1 MQIPTGK
8 SIRLFMVDGTPQ
20 GILTLE
26 VMNWTGHA
34 LVAPR
39 SRIAEM
45 IKRPE
50 MTRTGVY
57 FLTGPDPEG
66 LDRLCVYVGETDN
79 VGKRLVQHSKDE
91 TKDFWEKACVIT
103 SKDMNLT
110 KAHVRYLE
118 SRLISIAGQSGYAK
132 IFNNTAPQYDYLP
145 EADIADMEYF
155 ITQIRL
161 IMPVLGFEFLREK
174 PQISSPQQGV
184 VRSELVDNVLSMF
197 PTFEIYSKKYELTAT
212 AKETNA
218 EFVVLAGSHAQPKWI
233 GSEGHN
239 YHTLFKTL
247 YDQGKIAVTPD
258 SQYGVFQE
266 NVVFSSPSAAAAIVY
281 GRAANGRTAW
291 KLKDSNKT
299 YEDWQNDMLNSVEDQ
314 EAA

>member
-1 MQIPTGK
+1 MNALSGK

-50 MTRTGVY
+50 VSRTGVY

-66 LDRLCVYVGETDN
+66 YDRLCVYMGETDN

-91 TKDFWEKACVIT
+91 TKDFWEKACIIT

-118 SRLISIAGQSGYAK
+118 GRLISIAAQSGYAK
-132 IFNNTAPQYDYLP
+132 IFNNTSPQYDYLP

-155 ITQIRL
+155 IAQIRL

-174 PQISSPQQGV
+174 PQIEIPASGIEKNDV
-184 VRSELVDNVLSMF
+184 VESILSTF

-233 GSEGHN
+233 GTETHP
-239 YHTLFKTL
+239 YHSLFRTL
-247 YDQGKIAVTPD
+247 YDQGKIIVNAD

-266 NVVFSSPSAAAAIVY
+266 NVAFNSPSAAAAIIY
-281 GRAANGRTAW
+281 GRAANGRTSW
-291 KLKDSNKT
+291 KLHGSNKT
-299 YEDWQNDMLNSVEDQ
+299 YEEWQNDTLRSFENQ
-314 EAA
+314 AA

>member
-1 MQIPTGK
+1 MSALSGK

-34 LVAPR
+34 LVSPR

-50 MTRTGVY
+50 MTRTGIY
-57 FLTGPDPEG
+57 FLTGPDPDG
-66 LDRLCVYVGETDN
+66 LDRLCVYLGETDN

-118 SRLISIAGQSGYAK
+118 GRLISIAAQSGYAK

-155 ITQIRL
+155 ISQIRL

-174 PQISSPQQGV
+174 PQITSQIREVQKSAV
-184 VRSELVDNVLSMF
+184 EEAVLSMF
-197 PTFEIYSKKYELTAT
+197 ASFEIYSKKYELTAT

-239 YHTLFKTL
+239 YHTLFRTL
-247 YDQGKIAVTPD
+247 YNQGKIVVSSD
-258 SQYGVFQE
+258 GQYGVFQE
-266 NVVFSSPSAAAAIVY
+266 NVAFSSPSAAAAIIY
-281 GRAANGRTAW
+281 GRASNGRTAW
-291 KLKDSNKT
+291 KLKGSNKT
-299 YEDWQNDMLNSVEDQ
+299 YEDWQNDALSSFENQ
-314 EAA
+314 AA

>member
-1 MQIPTGK
+1 MNMPTGK

-174 PQISSPQQGV
+174 PSNDAVNKEVKSNNMP
-184 VRSELVDNVLSMF
+184 S
-197 PTFEIYSKKYELTAT
+197 FEIVSKKHGIKAEAI
-212 AKETNA
+212 ENSNG
-218 EFVVLAGSHAQPKWI
+218 EFVVVMGSEAQPKWM
-233 GSEGHN
+233 GKN
-239 YHTLFKTL
+239 YTSYYHLFSTLHAE
-247 YDQGKIAVTPD
+247 GKIKVGLD
-258 SQYGVFQE
+258 GKGVFQE
-266 NVVFSSPSAAAAIVY
+266 NIVFSSPSSAAAVVY

-299 YEDWQNDMLNSVEDQ
+299 YEDWQNEILSSAEGQ